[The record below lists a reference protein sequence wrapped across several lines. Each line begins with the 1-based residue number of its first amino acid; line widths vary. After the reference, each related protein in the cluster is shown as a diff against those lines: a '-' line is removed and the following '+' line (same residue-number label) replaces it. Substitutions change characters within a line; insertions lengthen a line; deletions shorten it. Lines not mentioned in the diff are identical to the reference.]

1 MSNSSNINFSQ
12 ISLFIILIFTIFQN
26 IYSEESDFKGKYPEF
41 IDRLKNNKFQK
52 IVFLVGA
59 GISTSAGIP
68 DFRSKKG
75 IFNKIKQKYNLG
87 SPRDFFD
94 INFFYKNP
102 SLFYEF
108 SKEFIIETYKPTLF
122 HYFMSFINHKNL
134 LYYIFTQNIDNL
146 ESHLNIDKD
155 KIIFARGNLYEA
167 SCP

>member
-68 DFRSKKG
+68 DFRSKNG
-75 IFNKIKQKYNLG
+75 IFNTIKQKFNL
-87 SPRDFFD
+87 
-94 INFFYKNP
+94 N
-102 SLFYEF
+102 
-108 SKEFIIETYKPTLF
+108 
-122 HYFMSFINHKNL
+122 
-134 LYYIFTQNIDNL
+134 
-146 ESHLNIDKD
+146 
-155 KIIFARGNLYEA
+155 
-167 SCP
+167 